1 MNSKDTS
8 NPSKQ
13 DISASAQPTIPSV
26 KDATVVMATD
36 GGKPLPG
43 SPVNE
48 EVKHISLPGFEIL
61 SCLGV
66 GGMGSVFLA
75 RQTSLNRYVAV
86 KMIKSEF
93 AKLPRYRDRLVSEA
107 RTMAAL
113 NHPNV
118 VACYDIITTSD
129 HIFIIMEYIPG
140 RLTVKDLFLRFGCL
154 TEEDVVKIL
163 TDVVE
168 GLAYVNQKGY
178 IHQDLKPD
186 NLMVCRETN
195 GPTNT
200 PSAIL
205 NTPGNRIV
213 IGDFGISRSIR
224 KSDGEKSNE
233 QDNRTIVGSPVY
245 MPPEQYFTPETI
257 DFRADIYALASTAYL
272 LLTGMLPFSIED
284 KEELMQYKRTHGV
297 PNPCERADN
306 ISGELGH
313 IIMHMGRPRPE
324 ERYLS
329 YDDLLND
336 LHRLQTMKNIWFR
349 VADREATKRAFRHGA
364 LLSAAI
370 ALIFI
375 LPFII
380 RKYVWKPYFTP
391 TQISMAQSLA
401 FWEDDDLKGWTRMPP
416 DIEEPHVYLR
426 GMNTTEPLV
435 LKRQLAPG
443 DIISFQV
450 RLHGTSQMVFGLRND
465 DGPCL
470 QVAWRRGEGRKMDFM
485 LSTEKRPFSFIGE
498 FSGKPA
504 NKWMPFQI
512 QFEKTQ
518 AIILSDN
525 KILSVAH
532 FKEPLERCKFFVS
545 LGRNRYIELKDVYIE
560 ESPKT
565 KSN

>member
-1 MNSKDTS
+1 MKSKDTNS
-8 NPSKQ
+8 SPKKDAPATAKPAVPPAN
-13 DISASAQPTIPSV
+13 
-26 KDATVVMATD
+26 DATVVIATD
-36 GGKPLPG
+36 AAGSPLPG
-43 SPVNE
+43 TPINE
-48 EVKHISLPGFEIL
+48 ETKRISLPGFEIL

-75 RQTSLNRYVAV
+75 KQTSLNRYVAV

-93 AKLPRYRDRLVSEA
+93 AKLTRYRERLVSEA

-118 VACYDIITTSD
+118 IACHDIITTPE
-129 HIFIIMEYIPG
+129 HIFLIMEYIPG

-154 TEEDVVKIL
+154 KEEDVVKIL

-200 PSAIL
+200 PSDIL

-213 IGDFGISRSIR
+213 IGDFGIARSMR
-224 KSDGEKSNE
+224 KPDGGKTE
-233 QDNRTIVGSPVY
+233 DNATIVGSPVY

-272 LLTGMLPFSIED
+272 LLTGELPFDIED
-284 KEELMQYKRTHGV
+284 KEALMQYKRTHGI
-297 PNPCERADN
+297 PNPGERMDG
-306 ISGELGH
+306 ISGELAH

-329 YDDLLND
+329 YEDLLSD

-349 VADREATKRAFRHGA
+349 VADHEVKRRAFRHGA

-370 ALIFI
+370 ALLFI
-375 LPFII
+375 LPFVV
-380 RKYVWKPYFTP
+380 RKYVWNKYFSP
-391 TQISMAQSLA
+391 VQISMAQSLG
-401 FWEDDDLKGWTRMPP
+401 FWEEEGSKGWSRMPP

-426 GMNTTEPLV
+426 GINTVEPFV
-435 LKRQLAPG
+435 LKRQLVPG
-443 DIISFQV
+443 NTVSFQV
-450 RLHGTSQMVFGLRND
+450 RLRGSAQMVFGLRND
-465 DGPCL
+465 DGPCM
-470 QVAWRRGEGRKMDFM
+470 QVAWRRGEGNKMNFM

-498 FSGKPA
+498 FNGKPA
-504 NKWMPFQI
+504 HKWMSFQI
-512 QFEKTQ
+512 QLDRNQ

-525 KILSVAH
+525 KILGVAH
-532 FKEPLERCKFFVS
+532 FKEPLEHCKFFVS
-545 LGRNRYIELKDVYIE
+545 LGRNRYIEVKDVYIE
-560 ESPKT
+560 GFSQAAQ
-565 KSN
+565 N

>member
-1 MNSKDTS
+1 MNFKDTS
-8 NPSKQ
+8 SPSKQ
-13 DISASAQPTIPSV
+13 DTSASAPPIAPSA
-26 KDATVVMATD
+26 KDATVVIATD
-36 GGKPLPG
+36 GGRPLPG

-48 EVKHISLPGFEIL
+48 ETKQISLPGFEIL

-118 VACYDIITTSD
+118 VACYDIITTAD

-140 RLTVKDLFLRFGCL
+140 RLTVKDLFQRFGCL
-154 TEEDVVKIL
+154 KEEDVIRIL

-186 NLMVCRETN
+186 NLMICRETN

-200 PSAIL
+200 PSDIL

-213 IGDFGISRSIR
+213 IGDFGIARSMR
-224 KSDGEKSNE
+224 KPDGETDGGQKSE
-233 QDNRTIVGSPVY
+233 TIVGSPVY
-245 MPPEQYFTPETI
+245 MPPEQYFTPESI

-272 LLTGMLPFSIED
+272 LLTGEFPFDIED
-284 KEELMQYKRTHGV
+284 KEALMQHKRTHGI
-297 PNPCERADN
+297 PNPRDRMDD

-349 VADREATKRAFRHGA
+349 VADREAKKRAFRHGA
-364 LLSAAI
+364 LLSAAV
-370 ALIFI
+370 ALILI
-375 LPFII
+375 LPFVIG
-380 RKYVWKPYFTP
+380 KYVWKDYFTP
-391 TQISMAQSLA
+391 VQISMAQSLA
-401 FWEDDDLKGWTRMPP
+401 LWEEAGSKGWTRMPP

-426 GMNTTEPLV
+426 GMNTAEPLV
-435 LKRQLAPG
+435 LKRLLAPG
-443 DIISFQV
+443 NTISFKV
-450 RLHGTSQMVFGLRND
+450 RLYGSGQMFFGLRND
-465 DGPCL
+465 DGPCM
-470 QVAWRRGEGRKMDFM
+470 QVAWRREEGRKMDFM
-485 LSTEKRPFSFIGE
+485 LSAEKRPFSYIGE
-498 FSGKPA
+498 FNGKPIH
-504 NKWMPFQI
+504 KWMSFQI
-512 QFEKTQ
+512 QLDKTQ
-518 AIILSDN
+518 AIVLADN
-525 KILSVAH
+525 KILGVAH
-532 FKEPLERCKFFVS
+532 FKEPLAPCKFFVS
-545 LGRNRYIELKDVYIE
+545 LGRNRYLELKDVYIE
-560 ESPKT
+560 DFPLTKT
-565 KSN
+565 N